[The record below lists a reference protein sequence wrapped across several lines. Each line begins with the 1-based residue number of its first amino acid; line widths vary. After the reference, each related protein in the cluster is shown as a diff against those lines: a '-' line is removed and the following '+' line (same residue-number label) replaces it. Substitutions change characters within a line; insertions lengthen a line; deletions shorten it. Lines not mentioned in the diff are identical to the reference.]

1 MSTQAVETASLI
13 VAFFALLFGSG
24 WFMIYIKGVKNQAVM
39 QTEHQQVRQKV
50 EEQGKDIAQLKTDVA
65 LTNQTVSSI
74 ARQMG
79 KLDLITE
86 VNAKMDTFAILVQ
99 NVVPRPELEAK
110 ISAVSGRVDK
120 VEEVVFHPP
129 HSS

>member
-65 LTNQTVSSI
+65 LTNQTVASI
-74 ARQMG
+74 ERQMG

-86 VNAKMDTFAILVQ
+86 VNAKMDTFTLLVQ

-110 ISAVSGRVDK
+110 ISAVSQRVDK
-120 VEEVVFHPP
+120 VEEVVLHPP